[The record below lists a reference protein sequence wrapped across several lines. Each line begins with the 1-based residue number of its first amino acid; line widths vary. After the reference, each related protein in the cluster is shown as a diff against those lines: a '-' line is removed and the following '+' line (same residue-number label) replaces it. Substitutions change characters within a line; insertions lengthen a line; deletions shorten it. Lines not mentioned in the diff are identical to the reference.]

1 VEQKVFSIF
10 LPSDYVAP
18 EAFVSKSYDYR
29 IDLYSLGAII
39 YCILSKKN
47 PNSFVFDYSKIR
59 DKYDVQ
65 FCDKMI
71 PIIQNLTST
80 DPLKRF
86 SILTVVKLLG
96 GNLEFSQ
103 QDYSNNEVKKIKE
116 LEVVTLKEH
125 NQSKN
130 LNNSIETSVGS
141 VKEFEK
147 NHWVNKN
154 KEKFEGEFQ
163 NAIGLKTFQNDYLP
177 IVLCEDDL
185 EFASKELQNDKEVVL
200 EAVKKNG
207 LALKFASK
215 SLQNDKEVV
224 LQAVKQSGWDLKNV
238 SKELQN
244 DKEVVLEV
252 VKQSGNAL
260 RFASK
265 EHQNDKEV
273 VLEAVKQSGYA
284 LESASKELQN
294 DKEVVLQ
301 AVKQRG
307 DALAL
312 ASKDLQNDK
321 DVIFQ
326 SIGTTF
332 SIPQTDS
339 NSFKSELIQTLLKDK
354 SVFLKKITVPSIY
367 LEFVELYL
375 MVFQEKEFRIP
386 NELEHKIA
394 MKLKEN
400 EIYQNDCIEIFK
412 KGIKL
417 GESFEFYQEC
427 CFQLGNLYFNGTN
440 KNFDKSE
447 EYLKQCISSYFKV
460 KESSFLLDKLQK
472 YTKNLNREEKSILE
486 KCSNASSYEI
496 TKYLTK
502 SLDAT
507 IFLSKW
513 KSDGKEFIQKRFPVP
528 DPSTFNSTLKEV
540 LLLMKL
546 KNEFICG
553 FEDFFVE
560 EEEFDGEMNY
570 FISIIMPKYSQD
582 LKNYILKTELEEENI
597 NEIVVNICYG
607 IHFIHSQNIIHRD
620 LKPGLQPIL

>member
-1 VEQKVFSIF
+1 LF
-10 LPSDYVAP
+10 Y
-18 EAFVSKSYDYR
+18 
-29 IDLYSLGAII
+29 
-39 YCILSKKN
+39 
-47 PNSFVFDYSKIR
+47 
-59 DKYDVQ
+59 
-65 FCDKMI
+65 
-71 PIIQNLTST
+71 
-80 DPLKRF
+80 
-86 SILTVVKLLG
+86 
-96 GNLEFSQ
+96 
-103 QDYSNNEVKKIKE
+103 
-116 LEVVTLKEH
+116 
-125 NQSKN
+125 
-130 LNNSIETSVGS
+130 
-141 VKEFEK
+141 
-147 NHWVNKN
+147 
-154 KEKFEGEFQ
+154 
-163 NAIGLKTFQNDYLP
+163 
-177 IVLCEDDL
+177 
-185 EFASKELQNDKEVVL
+185 ASKELKI
-200 EAVKKNG
+200 
-207 LALKFASK
+207 
-215 SLQNDKEVV
+215 
-224 LQAVKQSGWDLKNV
+224 
-238 SKELQN
+238 
-244 DKEVVLEV
+244 
-252 VKQSGNAL
+252 
-260 RFASK
+260 
-265 EHQNDKEV
+265 DKEV
-273 VLEAVKQSGYA
+273 VLEAVKQSGDALFYA
-284 LESASKELQN
+284 SKEHQNDKEVILKAVKQHGEALYYTLKELQN
-294 DKEVVLQ
+294 DKEIVLK
-301 AVKQRG
+301 AVKQSEN
-307 DALAL
+307 AYKN

-332 SIPQTDS
+332 SISQTDS
-339 NSFKSELIQTLLKDK
+339 NSFKSELIQTLLNNK
-354 SVFLKKITVPSIY
+354 SVFLNKITEIELFSIY

-400 EIYQNDCIEIFK
+400 EIYQNHCIEIFK
-412 KGIKL
+412 KGIEL

-427 CFQLGNLYFNGTN
+427 FFQLGNLYFNGTN

-460 KESSFLLDKLQK
+460 KESAFLLDKLQK

-507 IFLSKW
+507 IFLSKR

-582 LKNYILKTELEEENI
+582 LKKYILKTELEKENI
-597 NEIVVNICYG
+597 NELVVNI
-607 IHFIHSQNIIHRD
+607 
-620 LKPGLQPIL
+620 